1 MSDQPKPMPAFQV
14 AEVVVTSLEALI
26 SAAAL
31 HLGDRMPDGRG
42 LTTGQQD
49 PVEAWFALLGAGAL
63 VDQLGPLMQAE
74 IRDGYRSRIE
84 GLVDRLAK
92 GYPTKKFPAP
102 APVVSSLK
110 GLVEAAWGPE
120 GK

>member
-1 MSDQPKPMPAFQV
+1 MPDQPQPMQPFKV

-31 HLGDRMPDGRG
+31 HLGDAMPDGRG
-42 LTTGQQD
+42 LPADQRD

-74 IRDGYRSRIE
+74 IRDAYRSRIE

-92 GYPTKKFPAP
+92 EHPARKFPAP

-110 GLVEAAWGPE
+110 GLVEAAWDE
-120 GK
+120 K

>member
-1 MSDQPKPMPAFQV
+1 MPDHPKPMQPFQV
-14 AEVVVTSLEALI
+14 AEIVVTSLEALL

-31 HLGDRMPDGRG
+31 HLGDAMPDGRG
-42 LTTGQQD
+42 LPADQRD

-74 IRDGYRSRIE
+74 RRDGWRTRIA
-84 GLVDRLAK
+84 GLVERLAK
-92 GYPTKKFPAP
+92 AHPDRRFPAP
-102 APVVSSLK
+102 APVVSSLG
-110 GLVEAAWGPE
+110 GLVEAAWG